1 MATRIGINGFG
12 RIGRLGLRAINQ
24 RCNGKLEVVVAND
37 LTDAKTNAHLFKY
50 DTNYGSYPGK
60 VEATND
66 SIVVDDREIRVLA
79 ERDPAKIPW
88 RDYGVDIVI
97 ESTGLFTQASKAAA
111 HLQGGAKKVI
121 ISAPAQEEDISI
133 VLGVNEGQY
142 DPAKHHVISNG
153 SCTTNCIAPV
163 VKVLHQN
170 FGIVHGFMT
179 TIHSYTND
187 QKILDVFHSD
197 LRRARAAA
205 MNIIPTTTGA
215 ARTTTVVM
223 PELKGKLDGLAIRVP
238 TSIVSLVDLVADLDR
253 KVTAE
258 EVNDVFRKAAEGEL
272 KGIVEYCDE
281 PLVSID
287 FKGNPASA
295 IFDALSTMVVDANL
309 VKVLAW
315 YDNEWGYS
323 CRLAD
328 LCSYIADK
336 GLQSGEFLLWLAAQI
351 TAVFVSVVR
360 WQ

>member
-1 MATRIGINGFG
+1 MATKVGINGFG
-12 RIGRLGLRAINQ
+12 RIGRLALKAIKQRAAN
-24 RCNGKLEVVVAND
+24 KLEVVVVND

-50 DTNYGSYPGK
+50 DSNYGAYPGK
-60 VEATND
+60 VEAKDD
-66 SIVVDDREIRVLA
+66 SIIVDDREIKVLA

-97 ESTGLFTQASKAAA
+97 ESTGLFREAARAAS

-121 ISAPAQEEDISI
+121 ISAPAREEDITV

-142 DPAKHHVISNG
+142 DPAKHYIISNG

-163 VKVLHQN
+163 VKILQQN
-170 FGIVHGFMT
+170 FGVSRGLMT

-187 QKILDVFHSD
+187 QRILDVFHRD

-215 ARTTTVVM
+215 ARVVGVVI
-223 PELKGKLDGLAIRVP
+223 PELKGKIHGIAIRVP
-238 TSIVSLVDLVADLDR
+238 TSVVSIVDFVADLDR
-253 KVTAE
+253 EVTAE
-258 EVNDVFRKAAEGEL
+258 EVNHAFQRAAEGEL

-281 PLVSID
+281 PLVSSD
-287 FKGNPASA
+287 FKGNSASA
-295 IFDALSTMVVDANL
+295 IFDALSTMVMGGNM

-328 LCSYIADK
+328 LASYIAGK
-336 GLQSGEFLLWLAAQI
+336 GL
-351 TAVFVSVVR
+351 
-360 WQ
+360 

>member
-1 MATRIGINGFG
+1 MTTKVGINGFG
-12 RIGRLGLRAINQ
+12 RIGRLALKAIIQ
-24 RCNGKLEVVVAND
+24 RRSGELEVMAVND

-50 DTNYGSYPGK
+50 DSNYGIYPGK
-60 VEATND
+60 VEASGN
-66 SIVVDDREIRVLA
+66 SIVVDGREIKVLA

-88 RDYGVDIVI
+88 RDFGVDIVI

-111 HLQGGAKKVI
+111 HLQGGARKVI
-121 ISAPAQEEDISI
+121 ISAPARDEDITV
-133 VLGVNEGQY
+133 VLGVNEEQY
-142 DPAKHHVISNG
+142 DPAKHHIISNG

-170 FGIVHGFMT
+170 FGVARGLMT

-187 QKILDVFHSD
+187 QKILDVFHRD

-205 MNIIPTTTGA
+205 INIIPTTTGA
-215 ARTTTVVM
+215 ARIVGVVI
-223 PELKGKLDGLAIRVP
+223 PELQGKLHGIAMRVP
-238 TSIVSLVDLVADLDR
+238 TSVVSVVDFVADLDR
-253 KVTAE
+253 EVTIE
-258 EVNDVFRKAAEGEL
+258 EINNAFQRAAEGEL

-281 PLVSID
+281 PLVSSD

-295 IFDALSTMVVDANL
+295 IFDALSTMVIDGNM

-328 LCSYIADK
+328 IAAYIAGK
-336 GLQSGEFLLWLAAQI
+336 GL
-351 TAVFVSVVR
+351 
-360 WQ
+360 